1 MRRNLTTGL
10 KRRPHPDPMG
20 AFDRLAPAARA
31 WAHRAVLPWSA
42 ASIARIWA
50 RALRETGD
58 ETAALARLCAAEAG
72 TLARERGARG

>member
-10 KRRPHPDPMG
+10 RQRRRPDPMG
-20 AFDRLAPAARA
+20 DFDRLAPAARA

-58 ETAALARLCAAEAG
+58 EAAALARLCAAEAG
-72 TLARERGARG
+72 TLSRERREGC

>member
-10 KRRPHPDPMG
+10 KRRLRTDPMG
-20 AFDRLAPAARA
+20 DFDRLPAPARA

-50 RALRETGD
+50 RALSETGS
-58 ETAALARLCAAEAG
+58 EAAALARLCAAEAG
-72 TLARERGARG
+72 TLARERGTSG